1 MVRQSNFTKKIL
13 FLKTKISEMLHDFM
27 LKSMLIDKKSAFSGI
42 GKMKTRICL
51 CEAHRFYCKFVAT
64 IYSKLFIETV

>member
-42 GKMKTRICL
+42 GKMKTRIVYVRHIDFIASL
-51 CEAHRFYCKFVAT
+51 LL
-64 IYSKLFIETV
+64 LFIQNFS